1 MSFVNKTLSMTHMK
15 RTRSHNRFRKSKSQA
30 IKAAYLKQC
39 NHCVSILRKTKRK
52 YYGNINERDIV
63 DNKQF

>member
-1 MSFVNKTLSMTHMK
+1 MSFVNKTFSMTHMK
-15 RTRSHNRFRKSKSQA
+15 RTRSHNRSR
-30 IKAAYLKQC
+30 KAAYLKQC